1 MSAESLAAAWLS
13 EMWATCREE
22 SREEREVKRALDA
35 AFSTPVHRDLHKST
49 GQEVPERGAKCA

>member
-1 MSAESLAAAWLS
+1 MTTDPLTAAWLA
-13 EMWATCREE
+13 EMWPVCREE

-49 GQEVPERGAKCA
+49 GPEVAGMDKECA